1 MRINLGKYVI
11 TSDSRSYTLNK
22 KTVSQTGRNAGCE
35 SLTPFRYYTSLHQLV
50 RDVTRMEV
58 DSNDIRTLQQ
68 LSERIEEIAA
78 DFAARVAK

>member
-22 KTVSQTGRNAGCE
+22 KTVSQTGRNAGYE
-35 SLTPFRYYTSLHQLV
+35 SLTPFRYYTNLHQLV
-50 RDVTRMEV
+50 RDVIRMEV

-68 LSERIEEIAA
+68 LSQRIEEIAENL
-78 DFAARVAK
+78 AARIAL

>member
-22 KTVSQTGRNAGCE
+22 KAVSQTGKNAGCE
-35 SLTPFRYYTSLHQLV
+35 SLTPFRYYTQLPHLM
-50 RDVTRMEV
+50 RDVIRMGI
-58 DSNDIRTLQQ
+58 DGDDIKTLQQ

-78 DFAARVAK
+78 DLAARIAQ